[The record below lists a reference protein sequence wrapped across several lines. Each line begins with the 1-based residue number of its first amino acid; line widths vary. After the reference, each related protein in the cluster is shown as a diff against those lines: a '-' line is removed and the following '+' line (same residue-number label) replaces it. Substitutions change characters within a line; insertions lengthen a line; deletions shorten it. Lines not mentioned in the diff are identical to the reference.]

1 MTDRDGSRAGLD
13 RADIMAAAVRLVDES
28 GVRTLTMRRLA
39 GELGVEAMSLYHHVS
54 GKADLLGGIA
64 DELLTD
70 LEDDPEV
77 TARAGDGWRDF
88 VERLARG
95 VRRMALDH
103 PLAFP
108 LVASEPTVEPGMRA
122 PLREG
127 VWTRRLLTAFTT
139 HGFPDDAAVAGY
151 RATTSFLLGHLL
163 LEVGVP
169 GRPAG
174 RAAASDGGAPDPMG
188 DALLADHDES
198 DFETA
203 LAALLDGLERL
214 HTPSPSVA

>member
-1 MTDRDGSRAGLD
+1 MTDSDGSRGGLD
-13 RADIMAAAVRLVDES
+13 RAEIMAAAVRLVDRS

-39 GELGVEAMSLYHHVS
+39 SELGVEAMSLYHHVS

-64 DELLTD
+64 DDLLSD
-70 LEDDPEV
+70 LDDDPEV
-77 TARAGDGWRDF
+77 STQAGRGWRDF

-95 VRRMALDH
+95 VRRMALQH

-127 VWTRRLLTAFTT
+127 VWTRRLLAAFTA
-139 HGFPDDAAVAGY
+139 HGFDDDAAVAGY

-169 GRPAG
+169 GSPGRDVATAG
-174 RAAASDGGAPDPMG
+174 DDPV
-188 DALLADHDES
+188 DRALLADHDES
-198 DFETA
+198 DFETS
-203 LAALLDGLERL
+203 LAALLDRLERL
-214 HTPSPSVA
+214 RTPSPSAA